1 MKIILNN
8 ISRQVTWDD
17 RHHLFEGNMK
27 KIKNES
33 QLLQHAITLG
43 VGYAAK
49 RGYAGI
55 NSATAMKDK
64 QEMIY
69 RLLVLDKLIMPLAK
83 EDETTGNIRH
93 KLVLWIMKHLPENH
107 SLLQ

>member
-1 MKIILNN
+1 
-8 ISRQVTWDD
+8 
-17 RHHLFEGNMK
+17 MK

-49 RGYAGI
+49 RGYSGI
-55 NSATAMKDK
+55 DNTTTMKDK
-64 QEMIY
+64 QEIIY
-69 RLLVLDKLIMPLAK
+69 RLLVQDKLITPLAVA
-83 EDETTGNIRH
+83 DETTGHIRH
-93 KLVLWIMKHLPENH
+93 KLVLWIMKHLPKDH